1 MTKEEIIEMVNQT
14 DLLGIIDSQYYEN
27 KLWIPDVIEFAKL
40 VAQHERDACSIRAS
54 VALLGTLKDT
64 ADRVLRAIRRGD
76 L

>member
-1 MTKEEIIEMVNQT
+1 MTDEQIIEMAREANLPSCLAT
-14 DLLGIIDSQYYEN
+14 HPKAL
-27 KLWIPDVIEFAKL
+27 KRFAKL

>member
-1 MTKEEIIEMVNQT
+1 MAREANLPSCLATHPKA
-14 DLLGIIDSQYYEN
+14 L
-27 KLWIPDVIEFAKL
+27 KRFAKL